1 MNPSEVADLRRWLD
15 ESKGL
20 ADGRPF
26 LGDRRLD
33 AMMDV
38 MLELSAQV
46 WMVKRRN
53 VALEAILTESGGLA
67 PAAIETFTFS
77 PEETAAMR
85 EDRAAFVATL
95 FRSMASLSTEAETE
109 G

>member
-1 MNPSEVADLRRWLD
+1 MTPSEVADLRRWLD
-15 ESKGL
+15 DSKGI

-38 MLELSAQV
+38 MLELSAQL
-46 WMVKRRN
+46 WTVKRRN
-53 VALEAILTESGGLA
+53 AALEAILTESGSLA
-67 PAAIETFTFS
+67 PAAIETFRFS

-95 FRSMASLSTEAETE
+95 FRSMAELSTEAEPE
-109 G
+109 A